1 MIGHAMTPLHFEFRT
16 DSASSC
22 DADPNADHGADL
34 DTRMHERPGIR
45 MPGEFEP
52 QDAMII
58 GCSTLVRE
66 APQVFLNI
74 VRALYRRIRLIGL
87 VENESGRTLASM
99 LLATASLPQDAI
111 QMVRIP
117 ASSMWVRDYGP
128 TTVIDDRG
136 GRYFLDFDRRHLR
149 PANVQSA
156 TVELASIL
164 DTPRLPIELSLAGGN
179 LLSNGDGVCVTSSTV
194 ILQNSAGDRKVEQIG
209 TELCRYLGAQRW
221 AYVSPL
227 PGERT
232 GHVDLICTF
241 VSSDT
246 LVVGRADPS
255 EDADYASRLDK
266 VADHMARVQTRS
278 GPLRIVRIPM
288 PSSRDTHSRSY
299 TNVVFANGTLLVP
312 LYPETD
318 GHLDRIAMEI
328 YSRLLP
334 GWEIVGIDVSSF
346 SHLNGALHCL
356 TCNIPS
362 AVPVRNVTAPPG
374 LINPTPLDLA
384 AGEPGMI

>member
-1 MIGHAMTPLHFEFRT
+1 MTPLHFEITT
-16 DSASSC
+16 DSC
-22 DADPNADHGADL
+22 TVPDANSKTKI
-34 DTRMHERPGIR
+34 DTHDAEQPGMR

-52 QDAMII
+52 QDAIVV
-58 GCSTLVRE
+58 GCSTLVQD

-74 VRALYRRIRLIGL
+74 VRALYRRIQLIGL
-87 VENESGRTLASM
+87 VDSESRQTLGRM
-99 LLATASLPQDAI
+99 LLATAGLPQSAI
-111 QMVRIP
+111 QLVRVS
-117 ASSMWVRDYGP
+117 ASSMWVRDFGP

-136 GRYFLDFDRRHLR
+136 GRRFLDFDRRHLR
-149 PANVQSA
+149 PSNVHTA
-156 TVELASIL
+156 TEQLASIL
-164 DTPRLPIELSLAGGN
+164 GVPRLPVNLSMAGGN
-179 LLSNGDGVCVTSSTV
+179 LLSNGDDVCLTSSTV
-194 ILQNSAGDRKVEQIG
+194 ILQNSQEDGGIEQIG
-209 TELCRYLGAQRW
+209 VELCRYLGAKRW

-241 VSSDT
+241 VSRDT
-246 LVVGRADPS
+246 LVVGKADPVQ
-255 EDADYASRLDK
+255 DADYAQRLDK
-266 VADHMARVQTRS
+266 VADHLARVQTRT
-278 GPLRIVRIPM
+278 GPLRVVRIPM

-318 GHLDRIAMEI
+318 GHRDRIAMEI

-334 GWEIVGIDVSSF
+334 DWEIVGIDVSSF

-362 AVPVRNVTAPPG
+362 AAPVRNIPSASG
-374 LINPTPLDLA
+374 LVDPTPMDLA
-384 AGEPGMI
+384 AGEAGLI

>member
-1 MIGHAMTPLHFEFRT
+1 MTPLHFEFTT
-16 DSASSC
+16 DSPASPT
-22 DADPNADHGADL
+22 ADIETGVGSREEEPR
-34 DTRMHERPGIR
+34 RMR
-45 MPGEFEP
+45 MPAEFEP
-52 QDAMII
+52 QDAILI
-58 GCSTLVRE
+58 GCSTLMRD

-74 VRALYRRIRLIGL
+74 VQALYRRIPLIGL
-87 VENESGRTLASM
+87 VENEGRETLGRM
-99 LLATASLPQDAI
+99 LLATAGLPADAI
-111 QMVRIP
+111 QLARVP

-128 TTVIDDRG
+128 TTVIDDQG
-136 GRYFLDFDRRHLR
+136 GRHFLDFDRRHLR
-149 PANVQSA
+149 PPNVHSA
-156 TVELASIL
+156 TEQLASLLGI
-164 DTPRLPIELSLAGGN
+164 PRVPIDLSLAGGN
-179 LLSNGDGVCVTSSTV
+179 LLSNGEGVCVTSATV
-194 ILQNSAGDRKVEQIG
+194 ILQNSQGHRTVEQIG
-209 TELCRYLGAQRW
+209 TELCAHLGARRW

-241 VSSDT
+241 VSRDT
-246 LVVGRADPS
+246 LVVGKADPS
-255 EDADYASRLDK
+255 EDPDYAGRLDK
-266 VADHMARVQTRS
+266 VADHMARVQTES

-318 GHLDRIAMEI
+318 GHLDRIALEI

-334 GWEIVGIDVSSF
+334 GWDIVGIDVSSF

-362 AVPVRNVTAPPG
+362 AAPVRSVAAAPG
-374 LINPTPLDLA
+374 WIDPTPMDLA